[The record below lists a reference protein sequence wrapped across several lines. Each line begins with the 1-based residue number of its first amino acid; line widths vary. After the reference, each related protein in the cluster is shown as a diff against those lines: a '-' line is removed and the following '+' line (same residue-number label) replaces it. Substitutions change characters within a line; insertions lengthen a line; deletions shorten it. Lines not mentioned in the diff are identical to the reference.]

1 LVGVYRCP
9 SCLGAL
15 TWPGS
20 AGVPPAGDDSLPGEN
35 GGRDARAPRIDSLRC
50 DREGINYA
58 VVDLIA
64 DFMRGNYY
72 DQFDESTVLTA
83 EHRQALERENDGAI
97 ARINDFYLPL
107 IGGSALRVLDAGC
120 GNGISVDL
128 LTAAGHD
135 AYGID
140 SSALRRWQWRERVHR
155 ERLAVA
161 DGAKLPFP
169 DAYFDVLLCSGV
181 LEHVGVEESGGDEY
195 CVRPLPNRD
204 DGRRAFLAGLL
215 RVLAPGGTLYLD
227 FPNGAF
233 PIDFWHNTRGGSARF
248 HSLREGFLPT
258 FAEVVQLATDL
269 DPRITVTAI
278 SPNGRLRFRQVRQHW
293 YGRAFALPMLF
304 LFAMMDRVPRL
315 ARSAANPFL
324 VIQIMKP

>member
-1 LVGVYRCP
+1 MVDVYRCP
-9 SCLGAL
+9 NCLGAL
-15 TWPGS
+15 TAEP
-20 AGVPPAGDDSLPGEN
+20 
-35 GGRDARAPRIDSLRC
+35 DSLRC
-50 DREGINYA
+50 DRDDIDYP
-58 VVDLIA
+58 VVDHIA
-64 DFMRGNYY
+64 DFMRGHYY
-72 DQFDESTVLTA
+72 DQFDENTVLTA

-107 IGGSALRVLDAGC
+107 IKDSSLRILDAGC

-140 SSALRRWQWRERVHR
+140 SSTLRRWQWRERVHR

-161 DGAKLPFP
+161 DGAKLPFA
-169 DAYFDVLLCSGV
+169 DAYFHVLLCSGV
-181 LEHVGVEESGGDEY
+181 LEHVGVEEIGGDEY
-195 CVRPLPNRD
+195 RVKPLPNRD
-204 DGRRAFLAGLL
+204 VARRAFLSGLL

-248 HSLREGFLPT
+248 HSTREGFLPT
-258 FAEVVQLATDL
+258 FAEVVQLANDL
-269 DPRITVTAI
+269 DPRIAVTAV

-293 YGRAFALPMLF
+293 YGRAFALPMQL
-304 LFAMMDRVPRL
+304 LFATMDHVPRL
-315 ARSAANPFL
+315 ARSALNPFL
-324 VIQIMKP
+324 VIRLTKP

>member
-1 LVGVYRCP
+1 
-9 SCLGAL
+9 L
-15 TWPGS
+15 T
-20 AGVPPAGDDSLPGEN
+20 AGT
-35 GGRDARAPRIDSLRC
+35 DSLRC
-50 DREGINYA
+50 DREDIHYP
-58 VVDLIA
+58 VVDRIA

-72 DQFDESTVLTA
+72 DQFDENTILTA

-107 IGGSALRVLDAGC
+107 IGAKRRVLDAGC

-140 SSALRRWQWRERVHR
+140 SSALRRWQWRERSHR
-155 ERLAVA
+155 EGLAVA
-161 DGAKLPFP
+161 DGAKLPFA

-181 LEHVGVEESGGDEY
+181 LEHVGVEEMGGDAY
-195 CVRPLPNRD
+195 RVKPLPNRD
-204 DGRRAFLAGLL
+204 ASRRAFLAGLL
-215 RVLAPGGTLYLD
+215 RVLAPGGTLFLD

-258 FAEVVQLATDL
+258 FAEVVQLANDL
-269 DPRITVTAI
+269 DPRISVTAV

-293 YGRAFALPMLF
+293 YGRAFALPMQL
-304 LFAMMDRVPRL
+304 LFATMDRVPRL
-315 ARSAANPFL
+315 SRSAVNPFL
-324 VIQIMKP
+324 VIRLTKP

>member
-1 LVGVYRCP
+1 LVGIYRCP
-9 SCLGAL
+9 NCLGAL
-15 TWPGS
+15 T
-20 AGVPPAGDDSLPGEN
+20 AAT
-35 GGRDARAPRIDSLRC
+35 DSLRC
-50 DREGINYA
+50 DREDIDYPVA
-58 VVDLIA
+58 DHIA
-64 DFMRGNYY
+64 DFMRGDYY
-72 DQFDESTVLTA
+72 DQFDENTVLTA

-107 IGGSALRVLDAGC
+107 IKDSSLRILDAGC

-128 LTAAGHD
+128 LTVAGHD

-161 DGAKLPFP
+161 DGAKLPFA
-169 DAYFDVLLCSGV
+169 DAYFHVLLCSGV
-181 LEHVGVEESGGDEY
+181 LEHVGVEEIGGDEY
-195 CVRPLPNRD
+195 RVKPLPNRD
-204 DGRRAFLAGLL
+204 DARRAFLAGLL

-248 HSLREGFLPT
+248 HSTREGFLPT
-258 FAEVVQLATDL
+258 FAEVVQLAHDL
-269 DPRITVTAI
+269 DSRITVTAV

-293 YGRAFALPMLF
+293 YGRAFALPMQLLF
-304 LFAMMDRVPRL
+304 STMVCMPRL
-315 ARSAANPFL
+315 ARSAVNPFL
-324 VIQIMKP
+324 VIRLTKP

>member
-1 LVGVYRCP
+1 MVDVYRCP
-9 SCLGAL
+9 NCLGPL
-15 TWPGS
+15 LDQP
-20 AGVPPAGDDSLPGEN
+20 
-35 GGRDARAPRIDSLRC
+35 DSLRC
-50 DREGINYA
+50 DREDIDYP
-58 VVDLIA
+58 VIDHIA

-72 DQFDESTVLTA
+72 DQFDENTILTA

-97 ARINDFYLPL
+97 SRINDFYLPL
-107 IGGSALRVLDAGC
+107 IKASSLRILDAGC

-161 DGAKLPFP
+161 DGAKLPFA
-169 DAYFDVLLCSGV
+169 DAYFHVVLCSGV
-181 LEHVGVEESGGDEY
+181 LEHIGVEEMGGDEY
-195 CVRPLPNRD
+195 RVKPLPNRD
-204 DGRRAFLAGLL
+204 EARRAFLGGLL

-248 HSLREGFLPT
+248 HSTREGFLPA
-258 FAEVVQLATDL
+258 FAEVVQLANDL
-269 DPRITVTAI
+269 DPRITVTAV

-293 YGRAFALPMLF
+293 YGRAFALPMQL
-304 LFAMMDRVPRL
+304 LFAAMDHVPRL
-315 ARSAANPFL
+315 RRSAVNPFL
-324 VIQIMKP
+324 VIRLTKP

>member
-1 LVGVYRCP
+1 MVDVYRCP

-15 TWPGS
+15 TAGS
-20 AGVPPAGDDSLPGEN
+20 N
-35 GGRDARAPRIDSLRC
+35 SLRC
-50 DREGINYA
+50 ESENIEYP
-58 VVDLIA
+58 VVDQIA
-64 DFMRGNYY
+64 DFMRGAYY
-72 DQFDESTVLTA
+72 DRFDENTILTA

-97 ARINDFYLPL
+97 ARIKDFYLPR
-107 IGGSALRVLDAGC
+107 IGGSGLRILDAGC

-128 LTAAGHD
+128 LTSAGHD

-161 DGAKLPFP
+161 DGAKLPFA
-169 DAYFDVLLCSGV
+169 DAYFHVLLCSGV
-181 LEHVGVEESGGDEY
+181 LEHIGVEEIGGEEY
-195 CVRPLPNRD
+195 RVKPLPDRD
-204 DGRRAFLAGLL
+204 AARRRFLAGLL

-248 HSLREGFLPT
+248 HSIREGFLPT
-258 FAEVVQLATDL
+258 FAEVVQLANDL
-269 DPRITVTAI
+269 DPRIAVTAI

-293 YGRAFALPMLF
+293 YGRAFALPMQLLF
-304 LFAMMDRVPRL
+304 STMDHAPAI
-315 ARSAANPFL
+315 ARSAFNPFL
-324 VIQIMKP
+324 VIRLRKPLT

>member
-1 LVGVYRCP
+1 MVDVYRCP
-9 SCLGAL
+9 TCLGAL
-15 TWPGS
+15 T
-20 AGVPPAGDDSLPGEN
+20 AAN
-35 GGRDARAPRIDSLRC
+35 DSLRC
-50 DREGINYA
+50 DRDNIDYP
-58 VVDLIA
+58 VVDHIA

-72 DQFDESTVLTA
+72 DQFDENTVLTA

-107 IGGSALRVLDAGC
+107 IKARSLRILDAGC

-161 DGAKLPFP
+161 DGAKLPFA
-169 DAYFDVLLCSGV
+169 DAHFHVLLCSGV
-181 LEHVGVEESGGDEY
+181 LEHVGVEEIGGDEY
-195 CVRPLPNRD
+195 RVKPLPNRD
-204 DGRRAFLAGLL
+204 EARRAFLAGLL

-227 FPNGAF
+227 VPNGAF

-248 HSLREGFLPT
+248 HSTREGFLPT
-258 FAEVVQLATDL
+258 FAEVVQLANDL
-269 DPRITVTAI
+269 DPRIAVTAV

-293 YGRAFALPMLF
+293 YGRAFALPMQS
-304 LFAMMDRVPRL
+304 LFAMMDHVPRL
-315 ARSAANPFL
+315 ARSALNPFL
-324 VIQIMKP
+324 VIRLTKP

>member
-1 LVGVYRCP
+1 LVDVYRCP
-9 SCLGAL
+9 SCIGVL
-15 TWPGS
+15 TAK
-20 AGVPPAGDDSLPGEN
+20 AG
-35 GGRDARAPRIDSLRC
+35 SLRC
-50 DREGINYA
+50 ERDDIDYP
-58 VVDLIA
+58 VVDHIA
-64 DFMRGNYY
+64 DFMGGAYY
-72 DQFDESTVLTA
+72 DQFDENTVLTA

-107 IGGSALRVLDAGC
+107 IKDSSLRILDAGC

-169 DAYFDVLLCSGV
+169 DAYFHILLCSGV

-195 CVRPLPNRD
+195 RVKPLPDRD
-204 DGRRAFLAGLL
+204 DARRAFLAGLL
-215 RVLAPGGTLYLD
+215 RVLAAGGTLYLD

-248 HSLREGFLPT
+248 HSVREGFLPT
-258 FAEVVQLATDL
+258 FAEVVRLASDI
-269 DPRITVTAI
+269 DPRITVTAV

-293 YGRAFALPMLF
+293 YGRAFALPMQLLF
-304 LFAMMDRVPRL
+304 SVMDRVPRL
-315 ARSAANPFL
+315 ARSAVNPFL
-324 VIQIMKP
+324 VIRLTKP

>member
-1 LVGVYRCP
+1 MVGIYRCP
-9 SCLGAL
+9 NCLGAL
-15 TWPGS
+15 T
-20 AGVPPAGDDSLPGEN
+20 AAT
-35 GGRDARAPRIDSLRC
+35 DSLRC
-50 DREGINYA
+50 DREDIDYPVA
-58 VVDLIA
+58 DHIA
-64 DFMRGNYY
+64 DFMRGDYY
-72 DQFDESTVLTA
+72 DQFDENTVLTA

-107 IGGSALRVLDAGC
+107 IKDSSLRILDAGC

-128 LTAAGHD
+128 LTVAGHD

-161 DGAKLPFP
+161 DGAKLPFA
-169 DAYFDVLLCSGV
+169 DAYFHVLLCSGV
-181 LEHVGVEESGGDEY
+181 LEHVGVEEIGGDEY
-195 CVRPLPNRD
+195 RVKPLPNRD
-204 DGRRAFLAGLL
+204 DARRAFLAGLL

-248 HSLREGFLPT
+248 HSTREGFLPT
-258 FAEVVQLATDL
+258 FAEVVQLAHDL
-269 DPRITVTAI
+269 DSRITVTAV

-293 YGRAFALPMLF
+293 YGRAFALPMQLLF
-304 LFAMMDRVPRL
+304 STMVCMPRL
-315 ARSAANPFL
+315 ARSAVNPFL
-324 VIQIMKP
+324 VIRLTKP

>member
-1 LVGVYRCP
+1 LVDVYRCP
-9 SCLGAL
+9 NCLGAL
-15 TWPGS
+15 TAS
-20 AGVPPAGDDSLPGEN
+20 TN
-35 GGRDARAPRIDSLRC
+35 SLRC
-50 DREGINYA
+50 DAEEIEYP
-58 VVDLIA
+58 VVDQIA
-64 DFMRGNYY
+64 DFMRGAY
-72 DQFDESTVLTA
+72 DDRFDENTVLTL
-83 EHRQALERENDGAI
+83 EHRQALERENDGAV

-107 IGGSALRVLDAGC
+107 IGASRRILDAGC

-161 DGAKLPFP
+161 DGAKLPFA
-169 DAYFDVLLCSGV
+169 DAYFHVLLCSGV
-181 LEHVGVEESGGDEY
+181 LEHIGVEEMGGDAY
-195 CVRPLPNRD
+195 RVKPLPNRD
-204 DGRRAFLAGLL
+204 TARRDFLAGLL

-248 HSLREGFLPT
+248 HSTREGFLPT
-258 FAEVVQLATDL
+258 FAEVVQLAKDL
-269 DPRITVTAI
+269 DPRIDVTAI

-293 YGRAFALPMLF
+293 YGRAFAVPMQLLF
-304 LFAMMDRVPRL
+304 TAMDHVPRL
-315 ARSAANPFL
+315 TRSAVNPFL
-324 VIQIMKP
+324 VIRLTKPR

>member
-1 LVGVYRCP
+1 LVDVYRCP
-9 SCLGAL
+9 NCLGAL
-15 TWPGS
+15 T
-20 AGVPPAGDDSLPGEN
+20 AAT
-35 GGRDARAPRIDSLRC
+35 DSLRC
-50 DREGINYA
+50 DRESIDYP
-58 VVDLIA
+58 VIDQIA
-64 DFMRGNYY
+64 DFMRSAYY
-72 DQFDESTVLTA
+72 DQFDETTVLTS

-107 IGGSALRVLDAGC
+107 IGATPLRILDAGC

-135 AYGID
+135 AHGID

-161 DGAKLPFP
+161 DGAKLPFA
-169 DAYFDVLLCSGV
+169 DAYFQVLLCSGV
-181 LEHVGVEESGGDEY
+181 LEHIGVEESGGDGY
-195 CVRPLPNRD
+195 RVKPLPNRD
-204 DGRRAFLAGLL
+204 AARRAFLGGLL

-248 HSLREGFLPT
+248 HSTREGFLPT
-258 FAEVVQLATDL
+258 FAEVVQLANDL
-269 DPRITVTAI
+269 DSRITVTAI

-293 YGRAFALPMLF
+293 YGRAFALPMQL
-304 LFAMMDRVPRL
+304 LFATMDHVPRV
-315 ARSAANPFL
+315 ARSAVNPFL
-324 VIQIMKP
+324 VIRLTNPR

>member
-9 SCLGAL
+9 ICLGLL
-15 TWPGS
+15 T
-20 AGVPPAGDDSLPGEN
+20 AAT
-35 GGRDARAPRIDSLRC
+35 DSLRC
-50 DREGINYA
+50 DRDDIDYP
-58 VVDLIA
+58 VIDHIA
-64 DFMRGNYY
+64 DFMRGAYY
-72 DQFDESTVLTA
+72 DQFDENTILTA

-107 IGGSALRVLDAGC
+107 IKGSSLRILDAGC

-161 DGAKLPFP
+161 DGAKLPFA
-169 DAYFDVLLCSGV
+169 DKYFHVLLCSGV
-181 LEHVGVEESGGDEY
+181 LEHVGVEEIGGDEY
-195 CVRPLPNRD
+195 RVKPLPNRD
-204 DGRRAFLAGLL
+204 EARRAFLAGLL

-248 HSLREGFLPT
+248 HSTREGFLPM
-258 FAEVVQLATDL
+258 FAEVVQLANDL
-269 DPRITVTAI
+269 DPRITVTAV

-293 YGRAFALPMLF
+293 YGRAFALPMQLLF
-304 LFAMMDRVPRL
+304 TTMDHVPRL
-315 ARSAANPFL
+315 ARSAVNPFL
-324 VIQIMKP
+324 VIRLTKR

>member
-1 LVGVYRCP
+1 MVDVYRCP
-9 SCLGAL
+9 NCLGAL
-15 TWPGS
+15 TAEP
-20 AGVPPAGDDSLPGEN
+20 
-35 GGRDARAPRIDSLRC
+35 DSLRC
-50 DREGINYA
+50 DREDIEYP
-58 VVDLIA
+58 VVDQIA
-64 DFMRGNYY
+64 DFVRGAYY
-72 DQFDESTVLTA
+72 DQFDENTILTA

-107 IGGSALRVLDAGC
+107 IKNSSLRILDAGC

-140 SSALRRWQWRERVHR
+140 SSALRRWQWRERLHR

-161 DGAKLPFP
+161 DGAKLPFA
-169 DAYFDVLLCSGV
+169 DAYFHVLLCSGV
-181 LEHVGVEESGGDEY
+181 LEHVGVEEMGGDEY
-195 CVRPLPNRD
+195 RVKPLPNRD
-204 DGRRAFLAGLL
+204 AARRAFLAGLL

-248 HSLREGFLPT
+248 HSIREGFLPT
-258 FAEVVQLATDL
+258 FSEVVQLAHDL
-269 DPRITVTAI
+269 DPRIAVTAV

-293 YGRAFALPMLF
+293 YGRAFALPMQLLF
-304 LFAMMDRVPRL
+304 STMDHVPRL
-315 ARSAANPFL
+315 ARSAVNPFL
-324 VIQIMKP
+324 VIQLTKPYPQMTQMIADGVF